1 MSIERELRGNW
12 DSVYYP
18 APEPMVDEV
27 MAPGQLPG
35 DVLVAEAGSRGLPPS
50 AYSGDTRPAMITS
63 DTGGGAAIG
72 FRQPMPKRPTGGDL
86 EVPMNPFARV
96 VSKGANWFGDLVDKG
111 ASLYDTMQ
119 LIIPG
124 GFDPNAKMNL
134 PTDFSPRPSQIDP
147 ATGQMMPATMGF
159 NPKEVT
165 VGEVLKAIPVS
176 EVIGVRGLGRL
187 AESLGTGNLPSF
199 GDLLDSAGLWPVGS
213 GTAGVLKATVGTVGK
228 FAKELAPVAGEMAI
242 KSMEKLGT
250 PVQMNLIENA
260 PSIGGAA
267 TKEITRQEKSAITA
281 AAKRNPALKESA
293 TTAVDDFHNNY
304 SVDAGWAPVE
314 VNKITFKKSKTGEKI
329 PEIETNAIPYDF
341 HTPPEGV
348 PKEAWQATLSSRIVD
363 EVQSVVDRAKSG
375 EQAALNII
383 AEAGWYRTMR
393 DRLRSE
399 FGSIG
404 DVFADVL
411 GTTSA
416 QTDVRQN
423 FKNAVAILN
432 KFSRGDYD
440 NALAAYESRVNT
452 GQSIDPATLNKLY
465 QDGKFDLIKSDAGAL
480 FNTNSPASMG
490 ALLDM
495 FRAVK
500 AGDSPKTP
508 NFTGNL
514 IGLTNEAT
522 IDVWAARLLRRMAD
536 LPRIP
541 PPAEKGVAGKHL
553 KGSTLYEPNVGSEFG
568 FGQNVF
574 REAAAEINSSG
585 IVKGVDPQIGDLGP
599 DDLQAV
605 VWFIEKENWAKNG
618 WTTKAGEGGSLDYEM
633 SLAGSPEQAK
643 IGELRKGI
651 NAGFQP
657 PPMRVGEKRE
667 MRNTLPTDP
676 NVVGPPLPPFV
687 GPSTYPGRAD
697 QAKQVDIAN
706 KIAMRQE
713 LETLNAPL
721 ERYQLGTSGE
731 RPNKPMSN
739 YGQAELAAEY
749 DDVVRNDKA
758 VVTYNLSSA
767 IGSWEGNTERA
778 LNAEFIVRQ
787 NFNPDAL
794 ERRLVEQGKA
804 YDQDSVF
811 ISKVVKDGTVPN
823 ARPGVEIYFK
833 QKITPDQMAKIT
845 ERLRQYGVDGFT
857 YATDMRFS
865 DKINVQARAGAPD
878 TAGLN
883 GIRWQYVPEF
893 DKSFN
898 KANKVAIMAEK
909 QKLFSKIVDDIID
922 DGNVSDARV
931 VYYDTKVHIRSDYDA
946 YLGRTVAGKNSTSG
960 SGSSISP
967 NATQSD
973 SSGKVGQD
981 FARGVSDR
989 LRKKAT
995 KSGSNIT
1002 LGQSGQVQNPSGSIE

>member
-1 MSIERELRGNW
+1 MSIERELRTNW
-12 DSVYYP
+12 DTVYYP
-18 APEPMVDEV
+18 EPEPVVEQA
-27 MAPGQLPG
+27 MAPGQQPG
-35 DVLVAEAGSRGLPPS
+35 DVLVAEAGSRGLPES
-50 AYSGDTRPAMITS
+50 AYSGEPPKYPRMEAYDPTIREKLSNKMQTWLESMGVDRYKARQNAQTFMGGGSSNLPLTMGIADFLPFVGTGLQTEEAARLGSDAVTS
-63 DTGGGAAIG
+63 AQQGNVGTAAVQAGGAALG
-72 FRQPMPKRPTGGDL
+72 L
-86 EVPMNPFARV
+86 
-96 VSKGANWFGDLVDKG
+96 
-111 ASLYDTMQ
+111 
-119 LIIPG
+119 IPG
-124 GFDPNAKMNL
+124 VAG
-134 PTDFSPRPSQIDP
+134 
-147 ATGQMMPATMGF
+147 TM
-159 NPKEVT
+159 K
-165 VGEVLKAIPVS
+165 
-176 EVIGVRGLGRL
+176 
-187 AESLGTGNLPSF
+187 
-199 GDLLDSAGLWPVGS
+199 
-213 GTAGVLKATVGTVGK
+213 VGK
-228 FAKELAPVAGEMAI
+228 ALAPTAGEMAI

-250 PVQMNLIENA
+250 PVQMGIVPPGPSMAAA
-260 PSIGGAA
+260 PR
-267 TKEITRQEKSAITA
+267 EITRQEKSAITA
-281 AAKRNPALKESA
+281 AAKRNPTLKESA
-293 TTAVDDFHNNY
+293 TTAVDEFHNNY
-304 SVDAGWAPVE
+304 SVNDGWAPVE
-314 VNKITFKKSKTGEKI
+314 VNKITFKQSKTGEKI
-329 PEIETNAIPYDF
+329 PELQTNQIPYDF

-375 EQAALNII
+375 DQAALDII

-440 NALAAYESRVNT
+440 NALAAYESRVKT
-452 GQSIDPATLNKLY
+452 GQSVDPATLNKLY
-465 QDGKFDLIKSDAGAL
+465 QSGDFDLIKSDAGAL

-568 FGQNVF
+568 FGQDVF

-585 IVKGVDPQIGDLGP
+585 IVKGVDPQVGDLGP
-599 DDLQAV
+599 DDLQAIA
-605 VWFIEKENWAKNG
+605 WFIEKENWTKNG

-633 SLAGSPEQAK
+633 SLAGSPEQTR
-643 IGELRKGI
+643 IGELRQGI

-657 PPMRVGEKRE
+657 PPMRVAEKRE
-667 MRNTLPTDP
+667 MRDVLSQDNNL
-676 NVVGPPLPPFV
+676 VGPRLPPFV
-687 GPSTYPGRAD
+687 GPSTYPGRFE
-697 QAKQVDIAN
+697 QARQTDIAN

-713 LETLNAPL
+713 LESMKAPL
-721 ERYQLGTSGE
+721 ERYQLGISGE

-739 YGQAELAAEY
+739 YGQAELAAEL
-749 DDVVRNDKA
+749 DDVVRNDKS
-758 VVTYNLSSA
+758 VVTYNLA
-767 IGSWEGNTERA
+767 NTYGSFMGQTERA
-778 LNAEFIVRQ
+778 LNAEFVARQ
-787 NFNPDAL
+787 NFDPAPL
-794 ERRLVEQGKA
+794 ERRLIEQGKA
-804 YDQDSVF
+804 YDQDAVF
-811 ISKVVKDGTVPN
+811 MSKVVKDGTAPN

-833 QKITPDQMAKIT
+833 QKITPDQMAKVT

-857 YATDMRFS
+857 YVTDMRFS
-865 DKINVQARAGAPD
+865 DKTNVQVKSGSAE

-883 GIRWQYVPEF
+883 GIRFQYIPEF
-893 DKSFN
+893 DDKY
-898 KANKVAIMAEK
+898 KASNKVQIMR
-909 QKLFSKIVDDIID
+909 QKEDLFQDIVDDIIK
-922 DGNVSDARV
+922 DGNVSDARM
-931 VYYDTKVHIRSDYDA
+931 VYYDTKVHFRSDYDE
-946 YLGRTVAGKNSTSG
+946 YLARTAGPTNQSQGGGFPSG
-960 SGSSISP
+960 A

-981 FARGVSDR
+981 FTRGVSDR

-995 KSGSNIT
+995 KSSASINKN
-1002 LGQSGQVQNPSGSIE
+1002 QSSGGIE

>member
-1 MSIERELRGNW
+1 MSIERELRTNW
-12 DSVYYP
+12 DTVYYP
-18 APEPMVDEV
+18 EPEPVVDQA
-27 MAPGQLPG
+27 MAPGQQPG
-35 DVLVAEAGSRGLPPS
+35 DVLVAEAGSRGLPES
-50 AYSGDTRPAMITS
+50 AYSGEPPKYPRMEAYDPTIREKLSNKMQTWLESMGVDRYKARQNAQTFMGGGSSNLPLTMGIADFLPFVGTGLQTEEAARLGSEAVTS
-63 DTGGGAAIG
+63 AQQGNIGTAAVQAGGAALG
-72 FRQPMPKRPTGGDL
+72 L
-86 EVPMNPFARV
+86 
-96 VSKGANWFGDLVDKG
+96 
-111 ASLYDTMQ
+111 
-119 LIIPG
+119 IPG
-124 GFDPNAKMNL
+124 VAG
-134 PTDFSPRPSQIDP
+134 
-147 ATGQMMPATMGF
+147 TM
-159 NPKEVT
+159 K
-165 VGEVLKAIPVS
+165 
-176 EVIGVRGLGRL
+176 
-187 AESLGTGNLPSF
+187 
-199 GDLLDSAGLWPVGS
+199 
-213 GTAGVLKATVGTVGK
+213 VGK
-228 FAKELAPVAGEMAI
+228 ALAPTAGEMAI

-250 PVQMNLIENA
+250 PVQMNMMPPGPSMVAA
-260 PSIGGAA
+260 PR
-267 TKEITRQEKSAITA
+267 EITRQEKSAITA
-281 AAKRNPALKESA
+281 AAKRNPTLKESA
-293 TTAVDDFHNNY
+293 TTAVDEFHNNY
-304 SVDAGWAPVE
+304 SVNDGWAPVE
-314 VNKITFKKSKTGEKI
+314 VNKITFKQSKTGEKI
-329 PEIETNAIPYDF
+329 PELQTNQIPYDF

-375 EQAALNII
+375 DQAALDII

-399 FGSIG
+399 FGGIG

-440 NALAAYESRVNT
+440 NALAAYESRVKT
-452 GQSIDPATLNKLY
+452 GQSVDPATLNKLY
-465 QDGKFDLIKSDAGAL
+465 QSGDFDLIKSDAGAL

-553 KGSTLYEPNVGSEFG
+553 KGSTLYQPNVGSEFG
-568 FGQNVF
+568 FGQDVF

-599 DDLQAV
+599 DDLQAIA
-605 VWFIEKENWAKNG
+605 WFIEKENWTKNG

-633 SLAGSPEQAK
+633 SLAGSPEQTR
-643 IGELRKGI
+643 IGELRQGI

-657 PPMRVGEKRE
+657 PPMRVAEKRE
-667 MRNTLPTDP
+667 MRDVLSQDNNL
-676 NVVGPPLPPFV
+676 VGPRLPPFV
-687 GPSTYPGRAD
+687 GPSTYPGRLE
-697 QAKQVDIAN
+697 QARQTDIAN

-713 LETLNAPL
+713 LESMKAPL
-721 ERYQLGTSGE
+721 ERYQLGVSGE

-739 YGQAELAAEY
+739 YGQAELAAEF
-749 DDVVRNDKA
+749 DDVVRNDKS
-758 VVTYNLSSA
+758 VVTYNLA
-767 IGSWEGNTERA
+767 NTYGSFMGDTERA
-778 LNAEFIVRQ
+778 LNAEFVVRQ
-787 NFNPDAL
+787 NFVPTAL
-794 ERRLVEQGKA
+794 EKRLVEQGKV
-804 YDQDSVF
+804 YDQDAVF
-811 ISKVVKDGTVPN
+811 MSKVVKDGSVPN

-833 QKITPDQMAKIT
+833 QKITPDQMAKVT

-857 YATDMRFS
+857 YVTDMRFS
-865 DKINVQARAGAPD
+865 DKANVQVKSGSAE

-883 GIRWQYVPEF
+883 GIRFQYIPEF
-893 DKSFN
+893 DDAYNANNRAQIMADKQRLFN
-898 KANKVAIMAEK
+898 K
-909 QKLFSKIVDDIID
+909 IVSDTIQ

-931 VYYDTKVHIRSDYDA
+931 VYYDTKVHFRSDYDA
-946 YLGRTVAGKNSTSG
+946 YLGRNAEGGNPTSG
-960 SGSSISP
+960 TGSSSGA

-981 FARGVSDR
+981 FTRGVSDR

-995 KSGSNIT
+995 KSSASINKN
-1002 LGQSGQVQNPSGSIE
+1002 QSSGGIE

>member
-18 APEPMVDEV
+18 APEPMVDQAI
-27 MAPGQLPG
+27 APGQQPG
-35 DVLVAEAGSRGLPPS
+35 DVLLAEAGSRGLPES
-50 AYSGDTRPAMITS
+50 AYSGEPPKYPRMESYDPTMREQVSNKMQMWLESMGVDRYKARQNAQTFMGGGSSNLPLTMGIADIIPYIGTGMQTEEAIRLGSDAMTS
-63 DTGGGAAIG
+63 AQQGNYGTAALQAGGAAVG
-72 FRQPMPKRPTGGDL
+72 L
-86 EVPMNPFARV
+86 
-96 VSKGANWFGDLVDKG
+96 
-111 ASLYDTMQ
+111 
-119 LIIPG
+119 IPG
-124 GFDPNAKMNL
+124 AVG
-134 PTDFSPRPSQIDP
+134 
-147 ATGQMMPATMGF
+147 TGQVTKKLL
-159 NPKEVT
+159 PK
-165 VGEVLKAIPVS
+165 
-176 EVIGVRGLGRL
+176 
-187 AESLGTGNLPSF
+187 
-199 GDLLDSAGLWPVGS
+199 
-213 GTAGVLKATVGTVGK
+213 
-228 FAKELAPVAGEMAI
+228 AGEMII

-250 PVQMNLIENA
+250 PVQMNLIDNA
-260 PSIGGAA
+260 PSMAKTAPI
-267 TKEITRQEKSAITA
+267 EITRQEKSAITS

-375 EQAALNII
+375 DQAALNII

-399 FGSIG
+399 FGGIG

-440 NALAAYESRVNT
+440 NALAAYESRVKA
-452 GQSIDPATLNKLY
+452 GESVDPGTLNKLY
-465 QDGKFDLIKSDAGAL
+465 KAGEFDLIKSDAGAL

-553 KGSTLYEPNVGSEFG
+553 KGSTLYDPNVGSEFG

-574 REAAAEINSSG
+574 KEAAAEINSSG

-667 MRNTLPTDP
+667 MRDILPTDP

-687 GPSTYPGRAD
+687 GPSTYPGRVD

-721 ERYQLGTSGE
+721 ERYQLGVSGE

-739 YGQAELAAEY
+739 YGQAELAAEF
-749 DDVVRNDKA
+749 DDVVRNDKS
-758 VVTYNLSSA
+758 VVTYNLA
-767 IGSWEGNTERA
+767 NTYGSFMGDTERA
-778 LNAEFIVRQ
+778 LNAEFVVRQ
-787 NFNPDAL
+787 DFAPTAL
-794 ERRLVEQGKA
+794 ERRLIEQGKA
-804 YDQDSVF
+804 YDQDAVF
-811 ISKVVKDGTVPN
+811 MSKVVKDGAAPN

-833 QKITPDQMAKIT
+833 EKITPDQMAKVT

-857 YATDMRFS
+857 YVTDMRFS
-865 DKINVQARAGAPD
+865 DKVNVQVKAGAAE

-883 GIRWQYVPEF
+883 GIRFQYIPEF
-893 DKSFN
+893 DDSYN
-898 KANKVAIMAEK
+898 AANKTQIMAEK
-909 QKLFSKIVDDIID
+909 QRLFNKIVSDTIQ

-931 VYYDTKVHIRSDYDA
+931 VYYDTKVHFRSDYDA
-946 YLGRTVAGKNSTSG
+946 YLGRNVEGRNPTSG
-960 SGSSISP
+960 SESSSGA

-995 KSGSNIT
+995 KSSASIGK
-1002 LGQSGQVQNPSGSIE
+1002 GQSSGGTE

>member
-1 MSIERELRGNW
+1 MIIERELRGNW

-18 APEPMVDEV
+18 APEPMVEEA

-35 DVLVAEAGSRGLPPS
+35 DVLVAEAGSRGLPES
-50 AYSGDTRPAMITS
+50 AYSGEPPKYPRMESYDPTMREQVSNKMQMWLESMGVDRYKARQNAQTFMGGGSSNLPLTMGIADIIPYIGTGMQTEEAIRLGSDAMTS
-63 DTGGGAAIG
+63 AQQGNYGTAALQAGGAAVG
-72 FRQPMPKRPTGGDL
+72 L
-86 EVPMNPFARV
+86 
-96 VSKGANWFGDLVDKG
+96 
-111 ASLYDTMQ
+111 
-119 LIIPG
+119 IPG
-124 GFDPNAKMNL
+124 AVG
-134 PTDFSPRPSQIDP
+134 
-147 ATGQMMPATMGF
+147 TGQVTKKLL
-159 NPKEVT
+159 PK
-165 VGEVLKAIPVS
+165 
-176 EVIGVRGLGRL
+176 
-187 AESLGTGNLPSF
+187 
-199 GDLLDSAGLWPVGS
+199 
-213 GTAGVLKATVGTVGK
+213 
-228 FAKELAPVAGEMAI
+228 AGEMVI

-250 PVQMNLIENA
+250 PVQMNLIDNA
-260 PSIGGAA
+260 PSMAKTTPI
-267 TKEITRQEKSAITA
+267 EITRQEKSAITA
-281 AAKRNPALKESA
+281 AAKRNPALKETA
-293 TTAVDDFHNNY
+293 TTAVDDFHKNY
-304 SVDAGWAPVE
+304 SVDEGWAPIE
-314 VNKITFKKSKTGEKI
+314 VNKITFKTNKTGEKI
-329 PEIETNAIPYDF
+329 PEIETNVIPYDF

-363 EVQSVVDRAKSG
+363 EVSSVVDRAKSG
-375 EQAALNII
+375 DQAALDII

-399 FGSIG
+399 FGGIG

-440 NALAAYESRVNT
+440 NALAAYESRVKT
-452 GQSIDPATLNKLY
+452 GQSIDPGTLNKLY

-553 KGSTLYEPNVGSEFG
+553 KGSTLYQPNVGSEFG
-568 FGQNVF
+568 FGQDVF
-574 REAAAEINSSG
+574 REAASEINNSG
-585 IVKGVDPQIGDLGP
+585 LVKSVDPQVGNLGP
-599 DDLQAV
+599 DDLQAIA
-605 VWFIEKENWAKNG
+605 WFIEKENWTKNG
-618 WTTKAGEGGSLDYEM
+618 WTSKAGEGGSLDYEM
-633 SLAGSPEQAK
+633 SLAGSPDQTK
-643 IGELRKGI
+643 IGELRQGI

-657 PPMRVGEKRE
+657 PPMRVAEKRE
-667 MRNTLPTDP
+667 MRDTLPQDK
-676 NVVGPPLPPFV
+676 NLVGPPLPPFV
-687 GPSTYPGRAD
+687 GPSTYPGRLEEAR
-697 QAKQVDIAN
+697 QTDIAN

-713 LETLNAPL
+713 LESMKAPL
-721 ERYQLGTSGE
+721 ERYQLGVSGE

-739 YGQAELAAEY
+739 YGQAELAAEF
-749 DDVVRNDKA
+749 DDVVRNDKS
-758 VVTYNLSSA
+758 VVTYNLA
-767 IGSWEGNTERA
+767 NTYGSFMGDTERA
-778 LNAEFIVRQ
+778 LNAEFVVRKD
-787 NFNPDAL
+787 FSPTTL
-794 ERRLVEQGKA
+794 ERRLIEQGKT
-804 YDQDSVF
+804 YDQDAVF
-811 ISKVVKDGTVPN
+811 MSKVVKDGTAPN

-833 QKITPDQMAKIT
+833 EKITPDQMAKVT

-857 YATDMRFS
+857 YVTDMRFS
-865 DKINVQARAGAPD
+865 DKVNVQVKAGAAE

-883 GIRWQYVPEF
+883 GIRFQYIPEF
-893 DKSFN
+893 DDSYN
-898 KANKVAIMAEK
+898 AANKTQIMAEK
-909 QKLFSKIVDDIID
+909 QRLFNKIVSDTIQ

-931 VYYDTKVHIRSDYDA
+931 VYYDTKVHFRSDYDA
-946 YLGRTVAGKNSTSG
+946 YLGRNAEGRNPTSG
-960 SGSSISP
+960 AGSSSGA

-995 KSGSNIT
+995 KSSASIGNS
-1002 LGQSGQVQNPSGSIE
+1002 QSSGGIE

>member
-1 MSIERELRGNW
+1 MAYSPIEDKYLSALTAMQFPDE
-12 DSVYYP
+12 P
-18 APEPMVDEV
+18 PMPEESM
-27 MAPGQLPG
+27 PGRQPG
-35 DVLVAEAGSRGLPPS
+35 DVMLAAGPS
-50 AYSGDTRPAMITS
+50 GTVS
-63 DTGGGAAIG
+63 D
-72 FRQPMPKRPTGGDL
+72 
-86 EVPMNPFARV
+86 
-96 VSKGANWFGDLVDKG
+96 
-111 ASLYDTMQ
+111 ASQ
-119 LIIPG
+119 G
-124 GFDPNAKMNL
+124 
-134 PTDFSPRPSQIDP
+134 
-147 ATGQMMPATMGF
+147 
-159 NPKEVT
+159 
-165 VGEVLKAIPVS
+165 VGEIKAIPRNAVVGGIAS
-176 EVIGVRGLGRL
+176 FVRDVRDMANQYEIKDWVPLLGKMGV
-187 AESLGTGNLPSF
+187 
-199 GDLLDSAGLWPVGS
+199 GDLLLGKSPEEIENWAYGNSPFAMPPS
-213 GTAGVLKATVGTVGK
+213 GTGGFVPIVKTGRKEGLADVLSLGIDAAPIGKALSVGGKVGIKAGKAMLPEAGK
-228 FAKELAPVAGEMAI
+228 MI
-242 KSMEKLGT
+242 INSMDKLGT

-260 PSIGGAA
+260 PSMGGAA
-267 TKEITRQEKSAITA
+267 TREITRQEKSAITS

-304 SVDAGWAPVE
+304 SVDAGWAPAE
-314 VNKITFKKSKTGEKI
+314 VNKITFKTSKTGEKI

-375 EQAALNII
+375 DQAALDII

-399 FGSIG
+399 FGGIG

-452 GQSIDPATLNKLY
+452 GKSIDPGTLNKLY
-465 QDGKFDLIKSDAGAL
+465 QSGDFDLIKSDAGAL

-553 KGSTLYEPNVGSEFG
+553 KGSTLYNPNVGSEFG

-574 REAAAEINSSG
+574 KEAAAEINSSG

-667 MRNTLPTDP
+667 MRDTLPTDP

-721 ERYQLGTSGE
+721 ERYQLGVSGE

-739 YGQAELAAEY
+739 YGQAELASEF
-749 DDVVRNDKA
+749 DDVVRNDPSVPA
-758 VVTYNLSSA
+758 YNLSNTY
-767 IGSWEGNTERA
+767 GSFMGQTERA
-778 LNAEFIVRQ
+778 LNAEFVTRQ
-787 NFNPDAL
+787 NFDPAPL

-804 YDQDSVF
+804 YDQDAVF
-811 ISKVVKDGTVPN
+811 MSKVVKDGTQPN

-833 QKITPDQMAKIT
+833 QKITPDQMAKVT

-857 YATDMRFS
+857 YVTDMRFS
-865 DKINVQARAGAPD
+865 DKVNVQVKAGAAE

-883 GIRWQYVPEF
+883 GIRFQYIPEF
-893 DKSFN
+893 DDAYNATNRTK
-898 KANKVAIMAEK
+898 IMAEK
-909 QKLFSKIVDDIID
+909 QRLFNKIVSDTIQ

-931 VYYDTKVHIRSDYDA
+931 VYYDTKVHFRSDYDA
-946 YLGRTVAGKNSTSG
+946 YLGRNAEGRNPTSG
-960 SGSSISP
+960 AGSSSGA
-967 NATQSD
+967 NATQS
-973 SSGKVGQD
+973 STSGEVGKD
-981 FARGVSDR
+981 FTRAVSDR

-995 KSGSNIT
+995 SSKSSTVKRGGAAPT
-1002 LGQSGQVQNPSGSIE
+1002 SGAE

>member
-12 DSVYYP
+12 DNVYYP
-18 APEPMVDEV
+18 APEPMVEEA
-27 MAPGQLPG
+27 MAPGQQPG
-35 DVLVAEAGSRGLPPS
+35 DVLVAEAG
-50 AYSGDTRPAMITS
+50 
-63 DTGGGAAIG
+63 GGGAAFGVYPGMGKRSQKSNIG
-72 FRQPMPKRPTGGDL
+72 EKMITGAPDFAAGTARGIATSAGGIGGDL
-86 EVPMNPFARV
+86 QKIGRFAYALAADNQGGSFQDKLQRAGKTMEDPTFLPSSEDLSKTGYTIPGTNFTIPPFAPAVPPGTTAFGMTPEERQQAAELGQNV
-96 VSKGANWFGDLVDKG
+96 GELVGDPVMLAKGGQMAVKGAMAAG
-111 ASLYDTMQ
+111 
-119 LIIPG
+119 
-124 GFDPNAKMNL
+124 
-134 PTDFSPRPSQIDP
+134 
-147 ATGQMMPATMGF
+147 
-159 NPKEVT
+159 
-165 VGEVLKAIPVS
+165 KA
-176 EVIGVRGLGRL
+176 
-187 AESLGTGNLPSF
+187 
-199 GDLLDSAGLWPVGS
+199 
-213 GTAGVLKATVGTVGK
+213 
-228 FAKELAPVAGEMAI
+228 LAPTAAEMAI
-242 KSMEKLGT
+242 KTMDKLGS

-260 PSIGGAA
+260 PSMGGAA
-267 TKEITRQEKSAITA
+267 TREITRQEKSAITA

-348 PKEAWQATLSSRIVD
+348 PKEAWQATLSSRIID
-363 EVQSVVDRAKSG
+363 EVQSVVDRANSG
-375 EQAALNII
+375 DQAALNII

-399 FGSIG
+399 FGGIG

-440 NALAAYESRVNT
+440 NALAAYESRVKA
-452 GQSIDPATLNKLY
+452 GQSVDPGTLNKLY
-465 QDGKFDLIKSDAGAL
+465 KAGEFDLIKSDAGAL

-553 KGSTLYEPNVGSEFG
+553 KGSTLYDPNVGSEFG

-574 REAAAEINSSG
+574 KEAAAEINSSG

-633 SLAGSPEQAK
+633 SLAGSPEQARV
-643 IGELRKGI
+643 GELRQGI

-667 MRNTLPTDP
+667 MRDTLPQ
-676 NVVGPPLPPFV
+676 NQNLVGPPLPPFV
-687 GPSTYPGRAD
+687 GPSTYPGRLEEAR
-697 QAKQVDIAN
+697 QADIAN

-713 LETLNAPL
+713 LESMKAPL
-721 ERYQLGTSGE
+721 ERYQLGVSGE

-739 YGQAELAAEY
+739 YGQAELAAEF
-749 DDVVRNDKA
+749 DDVVRNDKS
-758 VVTYNLSSA
+758 VVTYNLA
-767 IGSWEGNTERA
+767 NTYGSFMGATERA
-778 LNAEFIVRQ
+778 LNAEFVVRQ
-787 NFNPDAL
+787 DFAPTAL
-794 ERRLVEQGKA
+794 ERRLIEQGKA
-804 YDQDSVF
+804 YDQDAVF
-811 ISKVVKDGTVPN
+811 MSKVVKDGAAPN

-833 QKITPDQMAKIT
+833 EKITPDQMAKVT

-857 YATDMRFS
+857 YVTDMRFS
-865 DKINVQARAGAPD
+865 DKANVQAKAGAAD

-883 GIRWQYVPEF
+883 GIRFQYIPEF
-893 DKSFN
+893 DDTY
-898 KANKVAIMAEK
+898 KASNRVQTMR
-909 QKLFSKIVDDIID
+909 QKEDLFQDIVGDIIK
-922 DGNVSDARV
+922 DGNVSDARL
-931 VYYDTKVHIRSDYDA
+931 VYYDTKVHFRSDYDE
-946 YLGRTVAGKNSTSG
+946 YLARSTGPTNQSQGGGRSSG
-960 SGSSISP
+960 A
-967 NATQSD
+967 NAAESN
-973 SSGKVGQD
+973 SSGKVGEE
-981 FARGVSDR
+981 FTRAVSDR

-995 KSGSNIT
+995 KSSASIGK
-1002 LGQSGQVQNPSGSIE
+1002 GQSSGGTE